1 MKITTLLLIWALGIM
16 PIFCQAQVTVQ
27 VIENKNKQEELPLYN
42 LYYLSKFL
50 SSTGLTD
57 EQRTQVYS
65 SLYSLIGIEKLKNLN
80 QSIYPNIS
88 NFLTS
93 RENSKSLMMRTYEDL
108 LKSGSFILFK
118 EIEKIDKPDYNTDL
132 KNDYFNLENSY
143 SVFIKNVNTNN
154 YKLSHLTSTLG
165 LLRNKEK
172 NTEFISKITDTIKND
187 KNILKIIYKNSLYT
201 KQNKLDSINIF
212 SIDSIQIKKNITDF
226 NDKIS
231 REKADYE
238 NRTRI
243 FVTKLV
249 NKKFEFRE
257 DIDMKPLLL
266 FQSERTE
273 QSQNQININSF
284 VQNAQKDLSYSG
296 LSLPSESQMIEA
308 MAIFL
313 ANRAKQEAAIWFMD
327 EIRSRMNNPLIYDA
341 FPETIKLIDHLQDYQ
356 TPNFSSSWRYAI
368 SSDFVKMPINIASSS
383 WVKDVIIKDPTNASN
398 LETGVNFGYDINRL
412 MAERYN
418 YRDIIRHFY
427 INPYQINASVDK
439 TKSIIPVLNTSFV
452 SLYIITNEL
461 FVIDNKDANKKYRLL
476 SYEEISSLSLEQWN
490 VLIELMRLKYSEKF
504 SNNEIW
510 KKLNEKEIASKWIG
524 NLLISLSQF
533 DKINMEQQILREQ
546 NKLESTDQSFYSVWK
561 ILEQVINNINYEQ
574 FVNLN
579 SQQKF
584 QIELL
589 KNSVSIYE
597 DLQLKNFIA
606 AAQKTLNLID
616 SYNDLKNFE
625 KESSYIIINKN
636 IKIDR
641 EDHNNFDNFSINI
654 IKTDKEIK
662 KGTIVFDGKNI
673 KIEDENNVKL
683 FEVNEFSKISSFANY
698 LDNKNDTYNLAIEA
712 LSTKKDNLNRE
723 IRSIARKLGIN
734 EAQFI
739 QIINYAFLLN
749 KEKDPKK
756 IDLKNTLRSFASFTI
771 ENKDQLISK
780 YNGKYTEQLYKLTSF
795 LGDVMTA
802 KDKNELANVID
813 SHALPPTSYK
823 LKRRMAWSIDLN
835 SFVGAYGGYIQP
847 STGSSLDPK
856 WTGGIA
862 ATIGIAVTESHK
874 FLGLRNKG
882 LVIDLVDLGNIVN
895 HYLVSP
901 NVDYDKDVHFSEVFS
916 PGVSF
921 IAAIGNTPL
930 VFSAGVKFL
939 PLKAVRLDNNEVING
954 KFFDATI
961 FNVGLKI
968 DIPLV
973 NLYSKDFSK

>member
-16 PIFCQAQVTVQ
+16 PIFCYSKS
-27 VIENKNKQEELPLYN
+27 VIKNDTIKTIPQNLELYN
-42 LYYLSKFL
+42 LYYISKYLGSSNLDTPQKKAIYAALISQIDKEKLATSSNLNIVNFITNYKESIESYKRRFYNFL
-50 SSTGLTD
+50 SNGAFPDVIALQREINVNLTNLPILEED
-57 EQRTQVYS
+57 YKE
-65 SLYSLIGIEKLKNLN
+65 LKNQKDRLN
-80 QSIYPNIS
+80 N
-88 NFLTS
+88 L
-93 RENSKSLMMRTYEDL
+93 KTYE
-108 LKSGSFILFK
+108 K
-118 EIEKIDKPDYNTDL
+118 
-132 KNDYFNLENSY
+132 
-143 SVFIKNVNTNN
+143 
-154 YKLSHLTSTLG
+154 
-165 LLRNKEK
+165 
-172 NTEFISKITDTIKND
+172 
-187 KNILKIIYKNSLYT
+187 KNILENLKNIRENCKTNDT
-201 KQNKLDSINIF
+201 KQIKVSVNNLTGGFSKEEFLNFINSNSIWANNASEKDSVNICSEINLTAVDNNLKAIDTEINK
-212 SIDSIQIKKNITDF
+212 F
-226 NDKIS
+226 NLLQ
-231 REKADYE
+231 EQY
-238 NRTRI
+238 
-243 FVTKLV
+243 
-249 NKKFEFRE
+249 NKKALKAIETLDKNDFFSTNIENFVDE
-257 DIDMKPLLL
+257 PQVKD
-266 FQSERTE
+266 
-273 QSQNQININSF
+273 QININSI

-368 SSDFVKMPINIASSS
+368 SSDFVKMPRNIASSS
-383 WVKDVIIKDPTNASN
+383 WVKDAIIKDPTNASN
-398 LETGVNFGYDINRL
+398 LETGINFGYDINRL

-439 TKSIIPVLNTSFV
+439 TRSIVPVLNTSFV

-476 SYEEISSLSLEQWN
+476 SYEEVSSLSLEQWN
-490 VLIELMRLKYSEKF
+490 VLIELMKLKYSEKF

-510 KKLNEKEIASKWIG
+510 KKLKEKEIASKWIG

-533 DKINMEQQILREQ
+533 DKINIEQQILREQ

-579 SQQKF
+579 NQQKF

-616 SYNDLKNFE
+616 SYTYLKNSE

-636 IKIDR
+636 IKINR
-641 EDHNNFDNFSINI
+641 EDPNNFDNFSINI
-654 IKTDKEIK
+654 VKTDKEAK

-673 KIEDENNVKL
+673 KIKDENNVIL
-683 FEVNEFSKISSFANY
+683 FEINEFNKISSFVNY
-698 LDNKNDTYNLAIEA
+698 LNNKNDTYNLAIEI
-712 LSTKKDNLNRE
+712 LSTKKDNLNSE
-723 IRSIARKLGIN
+723 IRNIARKLGIN

-756 IDLKNTLRSFASFTI
+756 IDLKNTLRSFASFTL

-795 LGDVMTA
+795 LGDIMTA

-847 STGSSLDPK
+847 STGSSLDAK

-862 ATIGIAVTESHK
+862 ATIGIAITESHK

-954 KFFDATI
+954 RLFDATI
-961 FNVGLKI
+961 FNIGLKI